1 MAIVGHGI
9 DLVEVERIAA
19 MLADHGDRFLERC
32 FTPGERAH
40 GRDSKRYVEHLAAR
54 FAAKEAAMKAIGTG
68 LDQGVTW
75 HEVEVVSTST
85 GQPTLVLRGKAAE
98 IASTLAAGG
107 KVRCWVSLSHTDRH
121 AAASVILEA

>member
-32 FTPGERAH
+32 FTPAERAH
-40 GRDSKRYVEHLAAR
+40 GRGSKRYVEHLAAR

-75 HEVEVVSTST
+75 HDVEIASEPS
-85 GQPTLVLRGKAAE
+85 GQPKLALRGKAAE
-98 IASTLAAGG
+98 IASTLACGG
-107 KVRCWVSLSHTDRH
+107 KVRCWVSLSHTEKH
-121 AAASVILEA
+121 AGASVILEA